1 MRDRYS
7 PVLLF
12 ALALG
17 VVLAVSGCAG
27 GGEQQNEDGGGEEQ
41 EQQSMNLDI
50 VEQWAQSPH
59 SRVITTAAERPE
71 CARCHDGQ
79 AFVEAFGEASAEGT
93 GGASGE
99 ETAGAGGDAED
110 DGQEQGAAAD
120 DEAELPRRD
129 WAVSIDCRVCHTGEG
144 ARIAESGTASIPGE
158 PEAEGGKGA
167 ICMNCH
173 NSRHEADPANE
184 EREAPHYS
192 PAADMLLGINIMP
205 TAEEVEESPH
215 AKVDDTCVGCHLQDE
230 NGELSHTFTFENWE
244 GCQRNGCHEN
254 DPRTAKEDY
263 DGDGNEEEFQ
273 VEVEGLLEAAKARIE
288 EQAGG
293 TFKSERGSVVF
304 TGENRQPLENVDN
317 DVYAAAYN
325 YLLVWND
332 GSRGLHNP
340 EATVKM
346 LQSITGQGGTGGNGG
361 GTQESTTT
369 TP

>member
-27 GGEQQNEDGGGEEQ
+27 GGEQQNEGGGGEEQ
-41 EQQSMNLDI
+41 EQQSLNLDI

-59 SRVITTAAERPE
+59 SRVITLAAERPE

-79 AFVEAFGEASAEGT
+79 SFIEALGEGAEETT
-93 GGASGE
+93 GGAEGGE
-99 ETAGAGGDAED
+99 DATGAAGED
-110 DGQEQGAAAD
+110 DGQEQGAAAE
-120 DEAELPRRD
+120 DEGELPPRD

-144 ARIAESGTASIPGE
+144 VRIAESGTASIPGN
-158 PEAEGGKGA
+158 PEAEGGTGA
-167 ICMNCH
+167 LCMTCH

-192 PAADMLLGINIMP
+192 PATDVLLGINIMP

-215 AKVDDTCVGCHLQDE
+215 AKVEDTCVGCHLEDE
-230 NGELSHTFTFENWE
+230 NGELSHAFKFENWD
-244 GCQRNGCHEN
+244 GCQRSGCHEN

-293 TFKSERGSVVF
+293 TFKSERGSIVF
-304 TGENRQPLENVDN
+304 TGENGQPMENVDN
-317 DVYAAAYN
+317 DLYAAAYN

-340 EATVKM
+340 EGAVKM
-346 LQSITGQGGTGGNGG
+346 LQSITGQGGGTGG